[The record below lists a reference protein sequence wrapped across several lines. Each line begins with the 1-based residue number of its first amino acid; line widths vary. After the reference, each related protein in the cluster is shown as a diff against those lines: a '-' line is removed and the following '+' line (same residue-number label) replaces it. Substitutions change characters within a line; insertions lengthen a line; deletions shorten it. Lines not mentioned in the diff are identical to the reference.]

1 MTCRRCRPI
10 AVAFGPL
17 LLLSS
22 LLAATG
28 AQAADATDYLNQKL
42 WVQIGAFRPSISSH
56 IQVDR
61 SNSGAAGTD
70 LHLEDELG
78 LAEHKTL
85 GTLLVG
91 ARFGDRWRA
100 EFEYFSLKRSADK
113 TLLETE
119 IVVDDTTFPV
129 SASVDSE
136 FDSKVARASVGYS
149 FYKTDEAE
157 AGAVAGLHVT
167 RFKFVVE
174 GLGQVDGST
183 VAVRREEAAHTV
195 PLPTIGVY
203 GTYAFAPSWL
213 ASGRADA
220 FAIDYKGYKGR
231 LLNFQAN
238 VQYRFTGNFA
248 LGVGYRYDQYKLN
261 ETRRDPRGELRYTFQ
276 GPQVFID
283 AGF

>member
-1 MTCRRCRPI
+1 MSFRHGRPI
-10 AVAFGPL
+10 AVACGL
-17 LLLSS
+17 LVVLV
-22 LLAATG
+22 APG
-28 AQAADATDYLNQKL
+28 AHAADATDYLNQKL

-61 SNSGAAGTD
+61 SNTGAAGTD

-78 LAEHKTL
+78 LPEHKTL

-91 ARFGDRWRA
+91 ARFGERWRA

-119 IVVDDTTFPV
+119 IVVDDTTFPI
-129 SASVDSE
+129 SAAVDSE

-157 AGAVAGLHVT
+157 AGVVAGLHVT
-167 RFKFVVE
+167 RFTFSVE

-195 PLPTIGVY
+195 PLPTIGAY

-220 FAIDYKGYKGR
+220 FAIDYKGHKGR
-231 LLNFQAN
+231 LLNLQAN

-248 LGVGYRYDQYKLN
+248 LGVGYRYDQYKVT

>member
-1 MTCRRCRPI
+1 MSFRHGRPI
-10 AVAFGPL
+10 AVACGL
-17 LLLSS
+17 LVVLV
-22 LLAATG
+22 APG
-28 AQAADATDYLNQKL
+28 AHAADATDYLTQKL

-61 SNSGAAGTD
+61 SNTGAAGTD

-78 LAEHKTL
+78 LPEHKTL

-91 ARFGDRWRA
+91 ARFGERWRA

-119 IVVDDTTFPV
+119 IVVDDTTFPI
-129 SASVDSE
+129 SAAVDSE

-167 RFKFVVE
+167 RFKFAIE
-174 GLGQVDGST
+174 GDGNAGSGPVT
-183 VAVRREEAAHTV
+183 LRREEASHTV
-195 PLPTIGVY
+195 PLPTAGVY
-203 GTYAFAPSWL
+203 GTWAFAPSWL
-213 ASGRADA
+213 ASARADV
-220 FAIDYKGYKGR
+220 FDLKLKGRKGR
-231 LLNFQAN
+231 LLNLQAN
-238 VQYRFTGNFA
+238 VAYRFTANVA
-248 LGVGYRYDQYKLN
+248 LGLGYRYDDYKLTQ
-261 ETRRDPRGELRYTFQ
+261 TRDDPRGEVRYTFQ
-276 GPQVFID
+276 GPQVFLD

>member
-1 MTCRRCRPI
+1 MSFRHGRPI
-10 AVAFGPL
+10 AVACGL
-17 LLLSS
+17 LVVLV
-22 LLAATG
+22 APG
-28 AQAADATDYLNQKL
+28 AHAADATDYLTQKL

-61 SNSGAAGTD
+61 SNTGAAGTD

-78 LAEHKTL
+78 LPEHKTL

-119 IVVDDTTFPV
+119 IVVDDTTFPI
-129 SASVDSE
+129 SAAVDSE

-157 AGAVAGLHVT
+157 AGVVAGLHVT
-167 RFKFVVE
+167 RFTFSVE

-195 PLPTIGVY
+195 PLPTIGAY

-220 FAIDYKGYKGR
+220 FAIDYKGHKGR
-231 LLNFQAN
+231 LLNLQAN

-248 LGVGYRYDQYKLN
+248 LGVGYRYDQYKVT

>member
-1 MTCRRCRPI
+1 MTCHGRRPI
-10 AVAFGPL
+10 VIAIGL
-17 LLLSS
+17 
-22 LLAATG
+22 LLAACG

-42 WVQIGAFRPSISSH
+42 WVQLGAFRPSIDSR

-61 SNSGAAGTD
+61 STSGAAGTN

-78 LAEHKTL
+78 LPEHKTL

-113 TLLETE
+113 TVLATE

-129 SASVDSE
+129 SAAIDSE

-167 RFKFVVE
+167 RFKFVAE

-195 PLPTIGVY
+195 PLPTIGAY
-203 GTYAFAPSWL
+203 GTWSFAPSWL

-220 FAIDYKGYKGR
+220 FAINYKGHKGR
-231 LLNFQAN
+231 LLNLQAN
-238 VQYRFTGNFA
+238 LQYRFTGNFA
-248 LGVGYRYDQYKLN
+248 LGAGWRYDQYKLT
-261 ETRRDPRGELRYTFQ
+261 ETRRDPRGEVRYTFQ

>member
-1 MTCRRCRPI
+1 MTSRRHPFVL
-10 AVAFGPL
+10 ALGLLAFGGAG
-17 LLLSS
+17 SS
-22 LLAATG
+22 
-28 AQAADATDYLNQKL
+28 QAAEATDYLNQKL
-42 WVQIGAFRPSISSH
+42 WIQLGAFRPTIDSR
-56 IQVDR
+56 IQVDHP
-61 SNSGAAGTD
+61 STGAAGTN
-70 LHLEDELG
+70 LNLEDELG

-91 ARFGDRWRA
+91 ARFGERWRA
-100 EFEYFSLKRSADK
+100 EFEYFSLSRSSDK
-113 TLLETE
+113 TILETS
-119 IVVDDTTFPV
+119 IVVDDTTYPV
-129 SASVDSE
+129 SASLASE

-174 GLGQVDGST
+174 GDGNAGSGPVT
-183 VAVRREEAAHTV
+183 IRREEASHTV
-195 PLPTIGVY
+195 PLPTAGVY

-213 ASGRADA
+213 ASGRADV
-220 FAIDYKGYKGR
+220 FAINYKGHKGR

-238 VQYRFTGNFA
+238 VAYRFTGNFA
-248 LGVGYRYDQYKLN
+248 VGVGYRYDNYKLT
-261 ETRRDPRGELRYTFQ
+261 ETRRDPRGEVRYTFQ

>member
-1 MTCRRCRPI
+1 MSFRHGRPI
-10 AVAFGPL
+10 AVACGL
-17 LLLSS
+17 LVVLV
-22 LLAATG
+22 APG
-28 AQAADATDYLNQKL
+28 AHAADATDYLTQKL

-61 SNSGAAGTD
+61 SNTGAAGTD

-78 LAEHKTL
+78 LPEHKTL

-91 ARFGDRWRA
+91 ARFGERWRA

-119 IVVDDTTFPV
+119 IVVDDTTFPI
-129 SASVDSE
+129 SAAVDSE

-157 AGAVAGLHVT
+157 AGVVAGLHVT
-167 RFKFVVE
+167 RFTFSVE

-195 PLPTIGVY
+195 PLPTIGAY

-220 FAIDYKGYKGR
+220 FAIDYKGHKGR
-231 LLNFQAN
+231 LLNLQAN

-248 LGVGYRYDQYKLN
+248 LGVGYRYDQYKVT